1 MTEATELHDIVRV
14 PATPEVLRYE
24 KNFSSLCDVQNL
36 DLRTEVIHY
45 VLEEACKSTEG
56 AFDPETLKK
65 TKRLL
70 DLGMGRGAVG
80 AVAKAMNPEIEIVG
94 IDFTEYQGD
103 TAYDM
108 YNQRIIGSLLEPKVW
123 ETLKSQGAK
132 FDAIMSVGL
141 PIHVLEFLLEG
152 NNIADVMDE
161 KGQATIFTDM
171 PVSVPERSPWKQYHG
186 KMIIDN
192 AIFIRK

>member
-1 MTEATELHDIVRV
+1 MTETTELQDVIRV
-14 PATPEVLRYE
+14 SPTPEIISYE
-24 KNFSSLCDVQNL
+24 RNFSSLCDVQNL
-36 DLRTEVIHY
+36 KLRTEVIQY
-45 VLEEACKSTEG
+45 VMEEACKSTEG

-80 AVAKAMNPEIEIVG
+80 AVAKSMNPEMEIVG

-103 TAYDM
+103 TAYDR

-132 FDAIMSVGL
+132 FEAIMSVGL

-152 NNIADVMDE
+152 DNITDVLDE

-171 PVSVPERSPWKQYHG
+171 PVSVPPESSWKQYHG
-186 KMIIDN
+186 RMIIDN
-192 AIFIRK
+192 TIFIRK